1 MQPITGIIILGIAI
15 LSLGVFLIV
24 AGYDSSITSLGFGAY
39 FVLVG
44 GLYAV
49 VLPILTPRIAPRYVE
64 PQPPPPIQ
72 KNTPAVPNSGEPVPR
87 RTRST
92 PGAAAPQPG
101 VGRANGSSREK
112 REAGNPTT

>member
-15 LSLGVFLIV
+15 FSLGVFLIV
-24 AGYDSSITSLGFGAY
+24 AGYDSSMTSLGFGAY

-49 VLPILTPRIAPRYVE
+49 VLPILTPRIMPRFVE
-64 PQPPPPIQ
+64 PPPPIQ
-72 KNTPAVPNSGEPVPR
+72 NNIPAVPDSGEPAPR
-87 RTRST
+87 RTGTTSGAAVPR
-92 PGAAAPQPG
+92 PGA
-101 VGRANGSSREK
+101 GRANGSSREK